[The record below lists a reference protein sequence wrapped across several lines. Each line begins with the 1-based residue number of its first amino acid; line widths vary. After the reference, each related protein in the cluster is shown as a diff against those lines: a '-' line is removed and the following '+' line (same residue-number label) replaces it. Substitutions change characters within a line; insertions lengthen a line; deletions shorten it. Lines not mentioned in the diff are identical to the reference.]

1 MDKVILK
8 RKNRVGR
15 FVEPNFK
22 TYYKGILAKHH
33 DIGEKTNTYSN
44 GTK

>member
-1 MDKVILK
+1 MAKVILK

-22 TYYKGILAKHH
+22 TYKGILAKHH
-33 DIGEKTNTYSN
+33 DIGEKTNTYGN